1 MLCDSNYLEQSDS
14 ETGRRMVNV
23 GAGRN
28 GQFFKWVQ
36 SFSFPTGTKFWR
48 WLHYTVKVL
57 DTAEFREC
65 T

>member
-28 GQFFKWVQ
+28 GQFFKWVEFQ
-36 SFSFPTGTKFWR
+36 FSNR
-48 WLHYTVKVL
+48 DKVL
-57 DTAEFREC
+57 EMVALHSEGT
-65 T
+65 